1 VSRLDPEN
9 PPSKQPPPM
18 PRDEPAISL
27 IRLVAP
33 PPGGDEEVVPALDL
47 DSLFRRYSPYVA
59 AIAHRLLGREE
70 DVDDTIQEVFLAA
83 VRGVHAL
90 RDPAAVRGWLARV
103 TVRAARLKLRK
114 RNVRSFLGLDEPAT
128 YEAVIDKSASAEQRA
143 LVSRVYRLL
152 DEMPAN
158 RRIAWSLRYI
168 EGEPLESVAVL
179 SGCSLATAKRRIAAA
194 ARDLEGALGDA

>member
-1 VSRLDPEN
+1 
-9 PPSKQPPPM
+9 M

-27 IRLVAP
+27 IRLIPPEP
-33 PPGGDEEVVPALDL
+33 PPPEGGVVPALDL
-47 DSLFRRYSPYVA
+47 DSLFRRYSSYVA

-103 TVRAARLKLRK
+103 TVRTARLKLRK
-114 RNVRSFLGLDEPAT
+114 RRMRSFLGLDEPST
-128 YEAVIDKSASAEQRA
+128 YDAVIDKSASAEQRA
-143 LVSRVYRLL
+143 LVTRVYRLL
-152 DEMPAN
+152 DGMPAN

-168 EGEPLESVAVL
+168 EGEPLDNVAAL

-194 ARDLEGALGDA
+194 ARELEEAFGDA